1 MKQNDGPPEIL
12 LIEDNPG
19 DVNLVKYALR
29 EKGIEYVLT
38 HYCNGDD
45 AVDAMSAQPAEA
57 KPPDMI
63 LLDLNTPKT
72 DGFAAL
78 ARLMQMPRLA
88 HVPIAILTSS
98 RAHSDKHRA
107 ALHGARY
114 IEKPSQL
121 REFVAS
127 VGNAVREMLSSAA

>member
-1 MKQNDGPPEIL
+1 MRLNDGPPEIL

-19 DVNLVKYALR
+19 DVVLLKYALR
-29 EKGIEYVLT
+29 EKGIEHALT
-38 HYCNGDD
+38 LYSSGQD
-45 AVDAMSAQPAEA
+45 AVDAMTDQPAETR
-57 KPPDMI
+57 PPDMI

-78 ARLMQMPRLA
+78 AKLMQMPRLA

-107 ALHGARY
+107 AIHGARY

-121 REFVAS
+121 KEFVS
-127 VGNAVREMLSSAA
+127 WWGMRCGRC